1 LARFAWGIFL
11 PDSGARAP
19 ILLLLAAKEALL
31 LGFWV
36 RDGENRRSELRRER
50 RGANMRG
57 SETCGDHNARI
68 RLRVIAF
75 SFCSFSFACIS
86 CVVSRFTDIYNFLTS
101 LSKPIVAKQEKK
113 KRPKGRAGKR
123 IVYNRRF
130 VNVVVGPGKK
140 KSPNSNAA

>member
-1 LARFAWGIFL
+1 MGKVHGSLARAGKVRGQTPKGTFSIVIESSRASRGGFFYRI
-11 PDSGARAP
+11 PARAP
-19 ILLLLAAKEALL
+19 GRKILLLFAAKEALL
-31 LGFWV
+31 LGFCV

-86 CVVSRFTDIYNFLTS
+86 CVVSRFTDI
-101 LSKPIVAKQEKK
+101 
-113 KRPKGRAGKR
+113 
-123 IVYNRRF
+123 
-130 VNVVVGPGKK
+130 
-140 KSPNSNAA
+140 